1 MKVVESTPW
10 QGANHSDTDWC
21 CNSAQMLFI
30 EVFKNHDKHKA
41 VRTEPV
47 EVPHRG
53 MRWLGQ
59 AQPERCVVS

>member
-1 MKVVESTPW
+1 MSTKPCEFLTR
-10 QGANHSDTDWC
+10 DT
-21 CNSAQMLFI
+21 I
-30 EVFKNHDKHKA
+30 EVFRSHDKHKS